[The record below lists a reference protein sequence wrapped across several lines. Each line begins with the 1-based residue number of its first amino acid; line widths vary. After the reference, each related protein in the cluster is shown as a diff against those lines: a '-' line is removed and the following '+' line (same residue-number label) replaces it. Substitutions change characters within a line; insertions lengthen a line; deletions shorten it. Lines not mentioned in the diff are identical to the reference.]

1 MSEEEIMKGNFK
13 LSVFDSF
20 PYEDLKKICDIICN
34 LGYLCE
40 FAENGN
46 VVFQRKSKGETA
58 EPKSNPANQFKA
70 REQPKKKEEF
80 IPTPE
85 QEAKWSKEK
94 ITDNQGRYLE
104 KLGYEGDPTELSK
117 LEAYKLINQIE
128 KEEGDPEDEKG
139 MYL

>member
-1 MSEEEIMKGNFK
+1 MDSREE
-13 LSVFDSF
+13 
-20 PYEDLKKICDIICN
+20 LKKCIDAMAQ
-34 LGYLCE
+34 
-40 FAENGN
+40 FDRGN
-46 VVFQRKSKGETA
+46 PVMRQET
-58 EPKSNPANQFKA
+58 K

-94 ITDNQGRYLE
+94 ITDNQKGYLG
-104 KLGYEGDPTELSK
+104 KLGYEGDPAELSK
-117 LEAYKLINQIE
+117 LEAFKLISLIE